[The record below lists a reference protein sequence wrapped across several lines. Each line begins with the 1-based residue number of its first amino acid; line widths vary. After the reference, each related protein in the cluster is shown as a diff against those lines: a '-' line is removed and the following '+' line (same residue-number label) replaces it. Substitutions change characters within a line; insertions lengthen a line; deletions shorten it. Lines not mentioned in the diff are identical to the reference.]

1 HRKGRS
7 FDSAERFFYEAILT
21 YGEEKNAS
29 MGRKSDLCGVFSSN
43 AVTLTETQSV
53 PIVADADRV
62 SMAECIPE

>member
-43 AVTLTETQSV
+43 AVTL
-53 PIVADADRV
+53 IVV
-62 SMAECIPE
+62 FLHKKIKKFTF